1 LPSLY
6 SEKEAPCAF
15 SGARGRISSR
25 SLHCLLV
32 SVFLLFGGP
41 VAAGEVWLDIDTGH
55 LTLSV
60 MDDQAVVRVYEGIA
74 IGRNGI
80 SKAKVVGDQKTP
92 LGSYRVRRINP
103 ESRYHLFFGLDYPTM
118 NQATE
123 ALQAH
128 RISSDDWR
136 AINLAHQQGREPPSN
151 TGLGG
156 NIGIHGIGAGDPQ
169 VHEDFNW
176 TEGCIALTNE
186 QIEELARWI
195 HLGTRV
201 VVR

>member
-1 LPSLY
+1 
-6 SEKEAPCAF
+6 
-15 SGARGRISSR
+15 
-25 SLHCLLV
+25 
-32 SVFLLFGGP
+32 
-41 VAAGEVWLDIDTGH
+41 
-55 LTLSV
+55 
-60 MDDQAVVRVYEGIA
+60 
-74 IGRNGI
+74 
-80 SKAKVVGDQKTP
+80 
-92 LGSYRVRRINP
+92 
-103 ESRYHLFFGLDYPTM
+103 M